1 MSRERE
7 KERDGGRSCDQK
19 TVQDLHYPR
28 THHDAMA
35 RPLWLCLVWISM
47 INGASECNKLC
58 WPIGGVYDRNTSAS
72 RWVRL
77 MRLSGMDSVREIRVF
92 DCQIQLV
99 TDRVV
104 TNWPVRRDR
113 NFNRCPR
120 K

>member
-1 MSRERE
+1 MVMFGVDIHDKWRLRE
-7 KERDGGRSCDQK
+7 C
-19 TVQDLHYPR
+19 Y
-28 THHDAMA
+28 
-35 RPLWLCLVWISM
+35 
-47 INGASECNKLC
+47 KLC

-72 RWVRL
+72 RCVRL